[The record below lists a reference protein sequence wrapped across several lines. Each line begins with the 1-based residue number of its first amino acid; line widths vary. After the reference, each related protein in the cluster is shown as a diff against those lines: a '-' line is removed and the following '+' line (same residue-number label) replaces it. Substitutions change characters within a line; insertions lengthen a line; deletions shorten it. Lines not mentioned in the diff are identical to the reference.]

1 LCAASF
7 LSQFFKSLVLCLTIA
22 SWSLDRSNIESSR
35 VVVKNDRLLKKKLVE
50 LQALNCKS
58 RRIKKSVL
66 RVIVLMNENVA
77 IYRKG

>member
-1 LCAASF
+1 
-7 LSQFFKSLVLCLTIA
+7 
-22 SWSLDRSNIESSR
+22 

-58 RRIKKSVL
+58 RRIRKSVL